1 MWLTTVTCTV
11 SGDGG
16 GEAETVTM
24 DTSTPRTVA
33 SAAPR
38 AAWAVTDQVSATV
51 SENATASV
59 LAPPGERGGAGGGE
73 GTGGGD
79 EGNGGGCEGQ
89 VAVGMEQG
97 VGATVR
103 QAAETGAAGVVR
115 RLAAMVVERLT
126 TAWVA
131 VGVED
136 V

>member
-59 LAPPGERGGAGGGE
+59 HALPGERGGAGE
-73 GTGGGD
+73 GGGATTAMT
-79 EGNGGGCEGQ
+79 E
-89 VAVGMEQG
+89 VASW
-97 VGATVR
+97 
-103 QAAETGAAGVVR
+103 
-115 RLAAMVVERLT
+115 LT
-126 TAWVA
+126 TTVLDDGQLVLRPSWLAKA
-131 VGVED
+131 VRKGQELPDTVQLT
-136 V
+136 

>member
-59 LAPPGERGGAGGGE
+59 HALPGERGGAGE
-73 GTGGGD
+73 GGGATTATD
-79 EGNGGGCEGQ
+79 RGARLAD
-89 VAVGMEQG
+89 VHG
-97 VGATVR
+97 VGRWPVGAEAELVGQSGQER
-103 QAAETGAAGVVR
+103 ARAARHSAADVVGHPIVVR
-115 RLAAMVVERLT
+115 LVV
-126 TAWVA
+126 A
-131 VGVED
+131 D
-136 V
+136 D